1 MSLSAQRIGKM
12 FGLTA
17 QEMNMALKLLG
28 YLDGEPGNYLPTVK
42 CKPFYLQRYY
52 DNGYRGY
59 ANRTWSTVT
68 YDESVIESL
77 EQELTK
83 EICQLAKDLVREHRA
98 AKNTEISEN
107 VTIIA
112 ETIHSAIGK
121 AQKNYGRQLS
131 SKEIKTIV
139 LVALIIFGTAATV
152 TAVVLCVKNAKEKKS
167 KETLTAAKIME
178 MDQARTAVCRKNEA

>member
-1 MSLSAQRIGKM
+1 MSLSAQRIGKL
-12 FGLTA
+12 FGLNA

-28 YLDGEPGNYLPTVK
+28 YLDGEPGHYFPTVK
-42 CKPFYLQRYY
+42 CKPFYLQDYH

-59 ANRTWSTVT
+59 ANRTWITVT
-68 YDESVIESL
+68 YDESIIESL

-121 AQKNYGRQLS
+121 AQENRGRQLS
-131 SKEIKTIV
+131 SKEIKTIG
-139 LVALIIFGTAATV
+139 LVALIVIGTAATV
-152 TAVVLCVKNAKEKKS
+152 TAVGLCVKKAKKKKS
-167 KETLTAAKIME
+167 KETLTAAKIVE
-178 MDQARTAVCRKNEA
+178 MHQARTAVCRKNEA

>member
-1 MSLSAQRIGKM
+1 MSLSAQRIGKL
-12 FGLTA
+12 FGLNA

-42 CKPFYLQRYY
+42 CKPFYLQEYH

-68 YDESVIESL
+68 YNESIIEPL

-98 AKNTEISEN
+98 AKNT
-107 VTIIA
+107 TIIA

-131 SKEIKTIV
+131 SKEIKTIG
-139 LVALIIFGTAATV
+139 LVALIVIGTAATV

-167 KETLTAAKIME
+167 KETLTAAKIVE
-178 MDQARTAVCRKNEA
+178 MHQARTAVCRKNEA

>member
-28 YLDGEPGNYLPTVK
+28 YLDGEPGHYLPTEK
-42 CKPFYLQRYY
+42 CKPFYLQKYY

-68 YDESVIESL
+68 YNESMIEPL

-83 EICQLAKDLVREHRA
+83 EISQLAKDLVREHRA

-112 ETIHSAIGK
+112 KTIHSAIEK
-121 AQKNYGRQLS
+121 VQKNYGRQLS
-131 SKEIKTIV
+131 SKEIKTIG
-139 LVALIIFGTAATV
+139 LVALIVIGTAATV
-152 TAVVLCVKNAKEKKS
+152 TAIVLCVKNTKEKKS
-167 KETLTAAKIME
+167 KETLTAARIME
-178 MDQARTAVCRKNEA
+178 MHQARTAVCRKNEA

>member
-1 MSLSAQRIGKM
+1 MSLSAQMIGEM

-28 YLDGEPGNYLPTVK
+28 YLDGEPGHYLPTVK
-42 CKPFYLQRYY
+42 CKPFYLQKYY

-68 YDESVIESL
+68 YNESMIEPL

-98 AKNTEISEN
+98 AKNADISES

-112 ETIHSAIGK
+112 KTIHSAIGK
-121 AQKNYGRQLS
+121 AQENRGRQLS
-131 SKEIKTIV
+131 SKEIKTIG
-139 LVALIIFGTAATV
+139 LVALIVIGTAATV

-167 KETLTAAKIME
+167 KETLTAAKIVE
-178 MDQARTAVCRKNEA
+178 MHQARTAVCRKNEA

>member
-28 YLDGEPGNYLPTVK
+28 YLDGEPGHYLP
-42 CKPFYLQRYY
+42 
-52 DNGYRGY
+52 N
-59 ANRTWSTVT
+59 
-68 YDESVIESL
+68 
-77 EQELTK
+77 
-83 EICQLAKDLVREHRA
+83 LVREHRA

-121 AQKNYGRQLS
+121 AQENRGRQLS
-131 SKEIKTIV
+131 SKEIKTIG
-139 LVALIIFGTAATV
+139 LVALIVIGTAATV

-167 KETLTAAKIME
+167 KKTLPAAKIVE
-178 MDQARTAVCRKNEA
+178 MHQARTAVCRKNEA

>member
-28 YLDGEPGNYLPTVK
+28 YLDGEPGHYLPTVK
-42 CKPFYLQRYY
+42 CKPFYLQEYH
-52 DNGYRGY
+52 DNGYGGY
-59 ANRTWSTVT
+59 AKRIWSTVA
-68 YDESVIESL
+68 YNESIIESL

-98 AKNTEISEN
+98 AENTA
-107 VTIIA
+107 VIA

-131 SKEIKTIV
+131 SKEIKTIG
-139 LVALIIFGTAATV
+139 LVALIVIGTAATV

>member
-42 CKPFYLQRYY
+42 CKPFYLQDYH
-52 DNGYRGY
+52 DNGYGGY
-59 ANRTWSTVT
+59 ANRTWSTVA
-68 YDESVIESL
+68 YDESMIEPL

-98 AKNTEISEN
+98 AKNT
-107 VTIIA
+107 TIIA

-121 AQKNYGRQLS
+121 AQENRGRQLS
-131 SKEIKTIV
+131 SKEIKTIG
-139 LVALIIFGTAATV
+139 LVALIVIGTAATV

-167 KETLTAAKIME
+167 KETLTAAKIVE
-178 MDQARTAVCRKNEA
+178 MHQARTTVCRKNEA

>member
-1 MSLSAQRIGKM
+1 MSLSAQRIGEM

-28 YLDGEPGNYLPTVK
+28 YLDGEPGHYLPTEK
-42 CKPFYLQRYY
+42 CKPFYLQKYY

-68 YDESVIESL
+68 YDESVIEPL

-98 AKNTEISEN
+98 AKNAA
-107 VTIIA
+107 VIA

-121 AQKNYGRQLS
+121 AQEKHGRQLS
-131 SKEIKTIV
+131 SKEIKTIG
-139 LVALIIFGTAATV
+139 LVALIVIGTAATV
-152 TAVVLCVKNAKEKKS
+152 TAVGLCVKNAKEKKS

>member
-1 MSLSAQRIGKM
+1 M

-28 YLDGEPGNYLPTVK
+28 YLDGEPGHYLPTVK
-42 CKPFYLQRYY
+42 CKPFYLQKYY

-68 YDESVIESL
+68 YDESIIESL

-98 AKNTEISEN
+98 AKNT
-107 VTIIA
+107 TIIA

-121 AQKNYGRQLS
+121 AQENRGRQL
-131 SKEIKTIV
+131 KIKTIG
-139 LVALIIFGTAATV
+139 LVALIVIGTAATV

-178 MDQARTAVCRKNEA
+178 MHQARTAVCRKNES